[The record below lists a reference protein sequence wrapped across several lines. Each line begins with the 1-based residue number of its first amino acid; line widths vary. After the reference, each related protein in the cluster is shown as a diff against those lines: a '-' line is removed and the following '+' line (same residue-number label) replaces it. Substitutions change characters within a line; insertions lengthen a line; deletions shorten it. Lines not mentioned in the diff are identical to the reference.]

1 MEERFLDPHEL
12 SEEKIPDPALR
23 PKGFKE
29 FIGQNQ
35 LVHNLHIFTQAAKT
49 RKEALDHTLLFG
61 PPGLGKT
68 TLAYIVA
75 RELDVNIRV
84 TAGPVIT
91 KAGDLAGILTNL
103 NPFDVLF
110 IDEIHRLTPS
120 VEEIL
125 YPAME
130 DYKLSLMIGEGPNA
144 RSINLDIPPFT
155 LIGATTRSGLLSSP
169 LRDRFGILLS
179 LTFYSPKELEQIL
192 SKAALKLSI
201 QLTQE
206 ASQEISQRCRGTP
219 RIALRILKR
228 IRDFAQFK
236 KMSEITKSIAKEAL
250 KNLDITAQGLDIL
263 DQRYLYLLGKTFH
276 GGPVGIETLSAA
288 LAESKDTLEE
298 IIEPFLLQQG
308 LLQRTSRG
316 RLLTD
321 QAWEIIHYLKN

>member
-1 MEERFLDPHEL
+1 
-12 SEEKIPDPALR
+12 
-23 PKGFKE
+23 
-29 FIGQNQ
+29 
-35 LVHNLHIFTQAAKT
+35 
-49 RKEALDHTLLFG
+49 
-61 PPGLGKT
+61 
-68 TLAYIVA
+68 
-75 RELDVNIRV
+75 
-84 TAGPVIT
+84 
-91 KAGDLAGILTNL
+91 
-103 NPFDVLF
+103 
-110 IDEIHRLTPS
+110 
-120 VEEIL
+120 
-125 YPAME
+125 
-130 DYKLSLMIGEGPNA
+130 MIGEGPNA

-169 LRDRFGILLS
+169 LRDRFGVLLS